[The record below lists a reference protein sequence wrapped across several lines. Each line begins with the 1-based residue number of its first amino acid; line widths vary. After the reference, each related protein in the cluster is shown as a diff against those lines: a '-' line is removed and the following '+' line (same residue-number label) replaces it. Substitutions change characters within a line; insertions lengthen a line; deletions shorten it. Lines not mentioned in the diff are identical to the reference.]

1 MKQTTPSSRPGDN
14 LPSAAAAGK
23 KTRRRRVIILI
34 VVLLLVLAAALFFLL
49 PRLPGG
55 APETR
60 LTLTA
65 IFMPGVTQE
74 RSPQAASRALWQAV

>member
-1 MKQTTPSSRPGDN
+1 MSSFV
-14 LPSAAAAGK
+14 SAATSDGW
-23 KTRRRRVIILI
+23 
-34 VVLLLVLAAALFFLL
+34 VVMAFS
-49 PRLPGG
+49 GG